1 MTEQQRWVLMHKVR
15 QRTLYRS
22 PLSIASAILVWSAVR
37 VDQKRFRLADILNI
51 IFEGNYHMRI
61 LCPRPLV
68 PLPDLFWISSE
79 QLRLAS
85 VAPLPSGVKSIGL
98 IYRSTSLRPS
108 LVRTAWET
116 PGGVW
121 TISPSGIPLW
131 HRTSRRRRLGWTV
144 SNNASAGR
152 LPRISGRG
160 NPVRS
165 SQREHPYEYQTRH
178 AVPR

>member
-22 PLSIASAILVWSAVR
+22 PLSIASAILLWSAVR

-79 QLRLAS
+79 QLRLALGRS
-85 VAPLPSGVKSIGL
+85 PSLWRKIDRPYLQEHFPPTQLGPNGIGDARWCLDDISERYPTLASHVAPKATWLDRFKQRQRGAAAAYIGSRKS
-98 IYRSTSLRPS
+98 
-108 LVRTAWET
+108 
-116 PGGVW
+116 
-121 TISPSGIPLW
+121 
-131 HRTSRRRRLGWTV
+131 
-144 SNNASAGR
+144 
-152 LPRISGRG
+152 
-160 NPVRS
+160 
-165 SQREHPYEYQTRH
+165 REVI
-178 AVPR
+178 AA